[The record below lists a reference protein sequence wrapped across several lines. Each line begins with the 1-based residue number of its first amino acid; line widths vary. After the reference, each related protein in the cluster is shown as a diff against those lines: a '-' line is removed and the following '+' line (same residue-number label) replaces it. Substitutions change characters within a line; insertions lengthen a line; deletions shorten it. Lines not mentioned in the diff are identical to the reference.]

1 MATLSRKFLEALG
14 LNENQIASIVERH
27 SEVLEDIKKE
37 RDDYKTK
44 AESADEIAR
53 ERDRLKND
61 LEKAGDASKVQAEFD
76 AYKNQVNKEKENQA
90 KLSAVKSA
98 LKAAGVQREEM
109 ADLLMGKIDLDKVE
123 MDGENL
129 KNGESIINPLKS
141 TYAGCFGTTTTQGT
155 PPAAPPTGGGKTVMS
170 RTDIFRKENGK
181 YVLSTQERQAAL
193 AQSLAAQ
200 Q

>member
-1 MATLSRKFLEALG
+1 MATLSRKYLEELG
-14 LNENQIASIVERH
+14 LNENQVDRVVERY

-37 RDDYKTK
+37 RDDYKAK

-61 LEKAGDASKVQAEFD
+61 LEKAGDAAKVQAEFD
-76 AYKNQVNKEKENQA
+76 AYKNQVNKEKENQV
-90 KLSAVKSA
+90 KLGAVKAA

-123 MDGENL
+123 MDGETI
-129 KNGESIINPLKS
+129 KNGESLINPLKS

-155 PPAAPPTGGGKTVMS
+155 PPAAPPTSGDKPVINRS
-170 RTDIFRKENGK
+170 DIYRKENGR